1 MAGRDNDMRDYE
13 DRNVTSRDFLTG
25 AVIGGLIG
33 AAAALFLAPKSG
45 REMRETVSG
54 QAAVLKERT
63 AQMKDTMVEKT
74 NELTTM
80 TKEKT
85 SSLTQAV
92 AQQSSNLMD
101 KVKGNT
107 ENLGEQGADEQE
119 DETEYIPLEM
129 SNKPFEELTLADD
142 TEVKEKLE
150 DIKEALDE
158 EESKYNS

>member
-1 MAGRDNDMRDYE
+1 MARENDMRDYE
-13 DRNVTSRDFLTG
+13 DRNVTSKDFVTG

-54 QAAVLKERT
+54 QAVALKERT
-63 AQMKDTMVEKT
+63 AQMKDTMMEKT
-74 NELTTM
+74 NELTSM

-92 AQQSSNLMD
+92 TQQTSNLMD
-101 KVKGNT
+101 KVKGT
-107 ENLGEQGADEQE
+107 STSEEGQSADAEGE
-119 DETEYIPLEM
+119 ETEYIPLET
-129 SNKPFEELTLADD
+129 SNKQFDELTLADD
-142 TEVKEKLE
+142 AEVREKLE
-150 DIKEALDE
+150 DIKDTLDE